1 MRLDAINVGLSC
13 ILQSENIIVE
23 TAQVECVLLLL
34 LCKRLKEIVAYMAT
48 VI

>member
-23 TAQVECVLLLL
+23 TAQVECVLLL
-34 LCKRLKEIVAYMAT
+34 
-48 VI
+48 